1 MAQKVTDVL
10 NNCNFLIKT
19 LDLEYQEEIVGK
31 LFLDY
36 CNRETRSQRL
46 SKLTPLINSVAS
58 ALVKSH
64 DNEGKMTLGVKTVQL
79 YLRVPPIEYF
89 GETLSRH
96 NFINHEDAKPPS
108 KGICTLDSTDYS
120 DFENRV
126 NKILSLTYEEYITQ
140 IENVENIHN
149 MNINALDFLKNELI

>member
-1 MAQKVTDVL
+1 MSLLREAFGFKKKI
-10 NNCNFLIKT
+10 LI
-19 LDLEYQEEIVGK
+19 
-31 LFLDY
+31 
-36 CNRETRSQRL
+36 C
-46 SKLTPLINSVAS
+46 
-58 ALVKSH
+58 
-64 DNEGKMTLGVKTVQL
+64 
-79 YLRVPPIEYF
+79 
-89 GETLSRH
+89 

-149 MNINALDFLKNELI
+149 MNINALDFLKNELT